1 MMVVIVDLDFVGP
14 DLVVVV
20 AGLFGGVVFPTG
32 VVVRRGSGSF
42 CAVLMFWW

>member
-1 MMVVIVDLDFVGP
+1 MVVVDLDFVGS

-20 AGLFGGVVFPTG
+20 AGLFGGAVFPAG
-32 VVVRRGSGSF
+32 VVVWRGSGSF